1 MDGDDN
7 RPDNVP
13 VPPRVMTEGPFEVG
27 GRYLVEDLLGGGD
40 TAIVFGAKH
49 LLLGKSVAIKILRTE
64 LASDPEQ
71 SQRFL
76 KAARAASQLNH
87 ENIVS
92 ITDFGHDDAAG
103 LTFLVMERLSGV
115 TLDHELVVPMPV
127 ARAMP
132 ILLQIARAM
141 VAGHAAGVVHR
152 DLKPKNIFLVST
164 SGRDDQV
171 KVCDFGLARLPCDR
185 VTATG
190 TLLGAPPYQTPAP
203 VFEVAPDLRFDLLGF
218 GATAY
223 EMLTAR
229 NPVRADG
236 KAPPYPSEIV
246 PDAALPPE
254 LEELIIRCLAP
265 NPNDRPRDAAEV
277 ETVLASLIEH
287 VRPSQPD
294 HERPSAPSSASMIGQ
309 MVGTH
314 RLTRLL
320 GSGGIGWVYQAEHP
334 LIGTKVAIKI
344 LRSEIAN
351 DPTMIDRFVLEARS
365 SSAIG
370 SPHIPRF
377 LDFGYLPNGQ
387 PYAVMEYLDGVTLA
401 SRLRDFGFLS
411 LEEAV
416 EILRQVASAMSAAH
430 AQGIIHRDLKPDNL
444 FLVRDGT
451 SKDVVKVLDFGIA
464 KLMSASESAVKTH
477 AGIVLGTAYYCSPE
491 QAMGLDVTPAADIYA
506 LGATAFEMLTGQRP
520 FEGQVSSILGSKT
533 TADAPSIH
541 TLRSDLPAA
550 VERTIA
556 RMLERDPDKRLAT
569 MAELQTELEGW
580 TREPAPQASVELP
593 VATPVI
599 EDDRRAT
606 PVPTRERTTA
616 QTRSTDGSKSWRT
629 GLIAA
634 FAVFALLVTALV
646 VSSTWDDTPP
656 KRRVDPARQ
665 VAKPRKAAPAPTQ
678 PDPTPTIAS
687 PVTPAPA
694 GAPVPAPV
702 AVTPP
707 PAAATP
713 APPPVVAAPA
723 PKPAAST
730 SAPKRPAVRP
740 VEDGRPRGPTPPSGS
755 SQPKEGVIF
764 DPFKD

>member
-1 MDGDDN
+1 MHAEPQGDIDGNHRLDH
-7 RPDNVP
+7 VP
-13 VPPRVMTEGPFEVG
+13 VPPHAITEGPFEVG
-27 GRYLVEDLLGGGD
+27 GRYLVDDLLGGGD
-40 TAIVFGAKH
+40 TAIVFGATH

-64 LASDPEQ
+64 LASDPDQ
-71 SQRFL
+71 SPRFL
-76 KAARAASQLNH
+76 KAARAASHLAH
-87 ENIVS
+87 DNIVS

-103 LTFLVMERLSGV
+103 LSFLVMERLTGV
-115 TLDHELVVPMPV
+115 TLDQELVVPM
-127 ARAMP
+127 AIDRALP
-132 ILLQIARAM
+132 ILLQISRAL
-141 VAGHAAGVVHR
+141 VAAHAAGIVHR
-152 DLKPKNIFLVST
+152 DLKPKNVFLVS
-164 SGRDDQV
+164 SDQV
-171 KVCDFGLARLPCDR
+171 KVCDFGLARLPSDR

-203 VFEVAPDLRFDLLGF
+203 VFETAPDGRFDLLGF

-223 EMLTAR
+223 EMLTGR
-229 NPVRADG
+229 NPVRPDG

-246 PDAALPPE
+246 PDSALPPE
-254 LEELIIRCLAP
+254 LEELIIRCLAA

-277 ETVLASLIEH
+277 EAVLASLSEDI
-287 VRPSQPD
+287 RKSSP
-294 HERPSAPSSASMIGQ
+294 APGSMIGQ
-309 MVGTH
+309 IVGTH

-416 EILRQVASAMSAAH
+416 EILKQVASAMSAAH

-444 FLVRDGT
+444 FLVRDAKA
-451 SKDVVKVLDFGIA
+451 KDVVKVLDFGIA
-464 KLMSASESAVKTH
+464 KLMSATESAVKTH

-533 TADAPSIH
+533 TSDAPSVH
-541 TLRSDLPAA
+541 SLRSDLPDA

-569 MAELQTELEGW
+569 MAELLTELEGW
-580 TREPAPQASVELP
+580 TREPAPQTLVE
-593 VATPVI
+593 VAPTITII
-599 EDDRRAT
+599 EDDRTTT
-606 PVPTRERTTA
+606 PAAPRGRTTA
-616 QTRSTDGSKSWRT
+616 QTRSTEAANSWRK
-629 GLIAA
+629 GLYAA
-634 FAVFALLVTALV
+634 VAVFAILVIALV
-646 VSSTWDDTPP
+646 VSSTSDDTPT
-656 KRRVDPARQ
+656 KRRVDPAKQ
-665 VAKPRKAAPAPTQ
+665 LANPRKAAPDPA
-678 PDPTPTIAS
+678 PDPTPAIA
-687 PVTPAPA
+687 AP
-694 GAPVPAPV
+694 GAAAAIVPAPV

-707 PAAATP
+707 PAAVTPPPAAVVAPPTP
-713 APPPVVAAPA
+713 APAPVVVAPPPHRSGPRTDPPRIA
-723 PKPAAST
+723 GPADRL
-730 SAPKRPAVRP
+730 PQLG
-740 VEDGRPRGPTPPSGS
+740 VE
-755 SQPKEGVIF
+755 QAKEGVIF